1 MVGSGIVLDR
11 NRYAPEHLYKVP
23 PLHFNTNNIYE
34 AYEYMISKGV
44 EVTTGIEQ
52 NRCTNGSVSVEVDKE
67 TNRHYQQER
76 LKMNKTTD
84 LKNLVHAVVQVR
96 LPVRDINESV
106 EWYEKY
112 FGFTHNWKTEEES
125 DLGLE
130 PGPFLFLIRVDQ
142 PTPIQIVSHGKPYAV
157 LSIKTSNV
165 FECYRR
171 FVEAGEEVTEI
182 TFPEFNVTD
191 PSGNVI
197 HIANYPDL
205 HIAGF

>member
-1 MVGSGIVLDR
+1 M
-11 NRYAPEHLYKVP
+11 
-23 PLHFNTNNIYE
+23 
-34 AYEYMISKGV
+34 
-44 EVTTGIEQ
+44 
-52 NRCTNGSVSVEVDKE
+52 KE
-67 TNRHYQQER
+67 
-76 LKMNKTTD
+76 TTD

-96 LPVRDINESV
+96 LPVSDINESV

-125 DLGLE
+125 DLRLE
-130 PGPFLFLIRVDQ
+130 PGLYLFLIRVDH
-142 PTPIQIVSHGKPYAV
+142 PTPIQIVFNGKPYAL

-182 TFPEFNVTD
+182 TYTWNIDRFPEFNVTD

-197 HIANYPDL
+197 HVANYPDL